1 MKLRSGIG
9 IVAAVSVVV
18 MFIFSCKDPNDN
30 PKGVQSSSDRSLQ
43 TIEDSVS
50 YILGMG
56 LSQQYSFF
64 NEDDYRPE
72 MVQKA
77 MNDFLSGEEFKINDA
92 EKKEVLTGYFRW
104 ARAMKD
110 DSLLNQSERWLKENA
125 EKEGVVVTNRGLQYK
140 IIKQGSETG
149 VMPDGNDIVQIKY
162 TQGNPQEGILWD
174 QSMATNKRDTIE
186 MALNREL
193 TGFSEMCQLMR
204 EGDVVEAWL
213 PPRIGSAEGL
223 DPAGIA
229 VKNQVIF
236 IELEILKVKERRLEE
251 IDPGELKRFPGFFID
266 ESRRSY

>member
-110 DSLLNQSERWLKENA
+110 RLSEMFAKLKALLA
-125 EKEGVVVTNRGLQYK
+125 EEGK
-140 IIKQGSETG
+140 II
-149 VMPDGNDIVQIKY
+149 V
-162 TQGNPQEGILWD
+162 
-174 QSMATNKRDTIE
+174 
-186 MALNREL
+186 EL
-193 TGFSEMCQLMR
+193 TDYRFSPEYDHAIMSEPEVVFRLMYKGNFSNEFKWLYPNMDMIDSQCEQNQLTP
-204 EGDVVEAWL
+204 VVLYQE
-213 PPRIGSAEGL
+213 
-223 DPAGIA
+223 
-229 VKNQVIF
+229 
-236 IELEILKVKERRLEE
+236 
-251 IDPGELKRFPGFFID
+251 D
-266 ESRRSY
+266 ETLLLQITHFQ